1 MYQGQAGTMR
11 KTHKRQMSYINMKS
25 RHGGAMKSSM
35 PNCRSCRL
43 QQVVTLKF
51 DTGRHVQKF
60 EAGYL
65 KCEGTP
71 SFFFFFVQH
80 LKYVDNII

>member
-1 MYQGQAGTMR
+1 
-11 KTHKRQMSYINMKS
+11 
-25 RHGGAMKSSM
+25 MKSSM

-65 KCEGTP
+65 KCGGTP
-71 SFFFFFVQH
+71 SFFLFFCSTSEIRRQYNLNRLRTSLDTHGLLLVGA
-80 LKYVDNII
+80 KN